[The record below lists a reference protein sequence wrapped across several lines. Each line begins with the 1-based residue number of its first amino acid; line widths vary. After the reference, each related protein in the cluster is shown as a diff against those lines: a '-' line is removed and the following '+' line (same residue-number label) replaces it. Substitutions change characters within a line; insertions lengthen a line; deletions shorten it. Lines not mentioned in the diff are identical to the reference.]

1 MAGNTLTGQIN
12 NIYEALDIVSRE
24 MIGFIPAVSKNSSAE
39 MAAKGQ
45 TIRIP
50 IAPATGLTLISPAN
64 VSPDTGEQTIGYTD
78 MTISKAY
85 MAPVK
90 WNGEEQKSL
99 EGRAGNIMRDQF
111 AQAFRALSNQV
122 ETDLGSLYKYASR
135 AYGTSATTPFGSSL
149 EDAAQIKKIL
159 DDNGCPDD
167 GQRSLIIN
175 TAAGVKLRGQA
186 GLTANYAAGTT
197 ETLRRGVLLP
207 IFGMDIRESAQ
218 VAAHTKGTA
227 AGYDCTAVEPIGE
240 TTIACDGSD
249 TTGTILAGDVVTNTT
264 AADGVKYVVNDG
276 STLTGKVSG
285 NFIINKPG
293 LVLATSIND
302 EWTTQG
308 SYRANLAFHKSAIQ
322 LITRAPLMPEGG
334 DAADDVMIV
343 TDPVSGISF
352 QIALYRQYRQV
363 HFEVGLAWGYAAI
376 KPEHMAILLG

>member
-1 MAGNTLTGQIN
+1 MAANTITGQIN

-39 MAAKGQ
+39 MAAKDQ

-50 IAPATGLTLISPAN
+50 IAPATTLTSISPAN

-122 ETDLGSLYKYASR
+122 EADLAGLYKYASR

-227 AGYDCTAVEPIGE
+227 TGYDCTAVEPIGE

-249 TTGTILAGDVVTNTT
+249 SGTILAGDVVTNTT
-264 AADGVKYVVNDG
+264 AADGVKYVVYSG
-276 STLTGKVSG
+276 STLTGAASG

-293 LVLATSIND
+293 LVLATSNGN

-322 LITRAPLMPEGG
+322 LITRAPYMPEGG

-352 QIALYRQYRQV
+352 QIALYKQYRQV

>member
-1 MAGNTLTGQIN
+1 MAANTLTGQIN

-39 MAAKGQ
+39 MAAKDQ

-50 IAPATGLTLISPAN
+50 VAPATTLTSISPAN

-149 EDAAQIKKIL
+149 EDAAQIKRIL
-159 DDNGCPDD
+159 DDNGVPDD

-175 TAAGVKLRGQA
+175 TAAGVNLRGQA

-227 AGYDCTAVEPIGE
+227 TGYDCTAVEPIGE

-249 TTGTILAGDVVTNTT
+249 SGTILAGDVVTNTT
-264 AADGVKYVVNDG
+264 AADGVKYVVYSG
-276 STLTGKVSG
+276 STLTGAASG

-293 LVLATSIND
+293 LVLATSSGN

>member
-1 MAGNTLTGQIN
+1 MAANTLTGQIN

-50 IAPATGLTLISPAN
+50 VAPATSLTDITPAN

-99 EGRAGNIMRDQF
+99 EGRTGNIMRDQF

-122 ETDLGSLYKYASR
+122 ETDLASLYKYASR

-167 GQRSLIIN
+167 GMRSLIIN

-227 AGYDCTAVEPIGE
+227 TGYDCTAVEPIGE

-249 TTGTILAGDVVTNTT
+249 SGTILAGDVVTNTT
-264 AADGVKYVVNDG
+264 AADGVKYVVSSG
-276 STLTGKVSG
+276 STLTGAASG
-285 NFIINKPG
+285 NFIINEPG
-293 LVLATSIND
+293 LVLATVIGN

-376 KPEHMAILLG
+376 KPEHICVLLG

>member
-1 MAGNTLTGQIN
+1 MAANTLTGQIN

-45 TIRIP
+45 VIRIP
-50 IAPATGLTLISPAN
+50 VAPATTLTSITPAN

-122 ETDLGSLYKYASR
+122 ETDLASLYKYASR

-227 AGYDCTAVEPIGE
+227 TGYDCTAVEPIGE
-240 TTIACDGSD
+240 TTIACDGSNA
-249 TTGTILAGDVVTNTT
+249 GTILAGDVVTNTT
-264 AADGVKYVVNDG
+264 AADGIKYVVYSG
-276 STLTGKVSG
+276 STLTGNASG
-285 NFIINKPG
+285 NFIINEPG
-293 LVLATSIND
+293 LVLATATDN

-376 KPEHMAILLG
+376 KPAHMAILLG

>member
-1 MAGNTLTGQIN
+1 MAANTLTGQIN

-39 MAAKGQ
+39 MAAKDQ
-45 TIRIP
+45 IIRIP
-50 IAPATGLTLISPAN
+50 IAPATTLTSIAPAN

-149 EDAAQIKKIL
+149 EDAAQIKRIL
-159 DDNGCPDD
+159 DDNGVPDD

-175 TAAGVKLRGQA
+175 TAAGVNLRGQA

-227 AGYDCTAVEPIGE
+227 TGYDCTAVEPIGE

-249 TTGTILAGDVVTNTT
+249 SGTILAGDVVTNTT
-264 AADGVKYVVNDG
+264 AADGVKYVVYSG
-276 STLTGKVSG
+276 STLTAAASG

-293 LVLATSIND
+293 LVLATSSGN

-352 QIALYRQYRQV
+352 QIALYKQYRQV

>member
-1 MAGNTLTGQIN
+1 MAANTLTGQIN

-39 MAAKGQ
+39 MAAKDQ

-50 IAPATGLTLISPAN
+50 VAPATSLTSISPAN

-78 MTISKAY
+78 MKISKAY

-122 ETDLGSLYKYASR
+122 EKDIAGLYKFASR

-227 AGYDCTAVEPIGE
+227 TGYDCTAVEPIGE

-249 TTGTILAGDVVTNTT
+249 SGTILAGDVVTNTT
-264 AADGVKYVVNDG
+264 AADGVKYVVSSG
-276 STLTGKVSG
+276 STLTGAASG
-285 NFIINKPG
+285 NFIINEPG
-293 LVLATSIND
+293 LVLATNIGN

-376 KPEHMAILLG
+376 KPANMCILLG

>member
-1 MAGNTLTGQIN
+1 MAANTLTGQIN

-39 MAAKGQ
+39 MAAKDQ

-50 IAPATGLTLISPAN
+50 VAPATSLTLISPAN

-99 EGRAGNIMRDQF
+99 EGRTGNIMRDQF

-122 ETDLGSLYKYASR
+122 ETDLASLYKYASR

-149 EDAAQIKKIL
+149 DDAAQIKKIL

-167 GQRSLIIN
+167 GMRSLIIN

-227 AGYDCTAVEPIGE
+227 TGFDCTAAEPVSE
-240 TTIACDGSD
+240 VTIACDGSNS
-249 TTGTILAGDVVTNTT
+249 GTILAGDVVTNTT
-264 AADGVKYVVNDG
+264 LADGIKYVVYSG
-276 STLTGKVSG
+276 STLTGAASG
-285 NFIINKPG
+285 NFIINEPG
-293 LVLATSIND
+293 LVAATTIAD

>member
-1 MAGNTLTGQIN
+1 MAANTLTGQIN

-39 MAAKGQ
+39 MAAKDQ
-45 TIRIP
+45 IIRIP
-50 IAPATGLTLISPAN
+50 VAPATGLTSISPAN

-122 ETDLGSLYKYASR
+122 EKDLGSLYIKASR
-135 AYGTSATTPFGSSL
+135 AYGASGTTPFGSSL
-149 EDAAQIKKIL
+149 DDAAQIKKIL

-227 AGYDCTAVEPIGE
+227 TGFDCTAVEPIGE
-240 TTIACDGSD
+240 TTIACDGSNS
-249 TTGTILAGDVVTNTT
+249 GTILAGDVVTNTT
-264 AADGVKYVVNDG
+264 LADGIKYVVNSG
-276 STLTGKVSG
+276 STLTTAASG
-285 NFIINKPG
+285 NFIINEPG
-293 LVLATSIND
+293 LVAATTIND
-302 EWTTQG
+302 EWTIQN

-322 LITRAPLMPEGG
+322 LITRAPLMPQGG

-376 KPEHMAILLG
+376 KPAHICILLG

>member
-1 MAGNTLTGQIN
+1 MAANTLTGQIN

-39 MAAKGQ
+39 MAALDQ
-45 TIRIP
+45 IIRIP
-50 IAPATGLTLISPAN
+50 VAPATSLTLISPAN
-64 VSPDTGEQTIGYTD
+64 VSPDAGEQTIGYTD
-78 MTISKAY
+78 MKISKAY

-111 AQAFRALSNQV
+111 AQAFRALSNEV
-122 ETDLGSLYKYASR
+122 EKDLAGLYKYASR

-227 AGYDCTAVEPIGE
+227 TGYDCTAVEPIGE

-249 TTGTILAGDVVTNTT
+249 SGTILAGDVVTNTT
-264 AADGVKYVVNDG
+264 AADGVKYVVSSG
-276 STLTGKVSG
+276 STLTGAASG
-285 NFIINKPG
+285 NFIINEPG
-293 LVLATSIND
+293 LVLATNIGN

-363 HFEVGLAWGYAAI
+363 HFEVALAWGVACI
-376 KPEHMAILLG
+376 KPEHLVLLLG

>member
-1 MAGNTLTGQIN
+1 MAANTLTGQIN

-39 MAAKGQ
+39 MAAKDQ
-45 TIRIP
+45 VIRIP
-50 IAPATGLTLISPAN
+50 VAPATSLTSISPAN
-64 VSPDTGEQTIGYTD
+64 VSPDAGEQTIGYTD

-122 ETDLGSLYKYASR
+122 EKDLAGLYKYASR

-149 EDAAQIKKIL
+149 DDAAQIKKIL

-167 GQRSLIIN
+167 GMRSLIIN

-227 AGYDCTAVEPIGE
+227 TGYDCTAVEPLGE

-249 TTGTILAGDVVTNTT
+249 SGTILAGDVVTNTS
-264 AADGVKYVVNDG
+264 AADGVKYVVSSG
-276 STLTGKVSG
+276 STLTGAASG
-285 NFIINKPG
+285 NFIINEPG
-293 LVLATSIND
+293 LVLATSIGN

-376 KPEHMAILLG
+376 KPAHMAILLG

>member
-39 MAAKGQ
+39 MAALDQ
-45 TIRIP
+45 IIRIP
-50 IAPATGLTLISPAN
+50 VAPATSLTEITPAN
-64 VSPDTGEQTIGYTD
+64 TSPDTGEQTIGYTD
-78 MTISKAY
+78 MKISKAY

-122 ETDLGSLYKYASR
+122 EKDIASLYKYASR

-167 GQRSLIIN
+167 GMRSLIIN

-227 AGYDCTAVEPIGE
+227 TGFDCTAVEPVGE

-249 TTGTILAGDVVTNTT
+249 SGTILAGDVVTNTT
-264 AADGVKYVVNDG
+264 AADGVKYVVSSG
-276 STLTGKVSG
+276 STLTGAASG
-285 NFIINKPG
+285 NFIINEPG
-293 LVLATSIND
+293 LVLATVIGN

-363 HFEVGLAWGYAAI
+363 HFEVALAWGVACI
-376 KPEHMAILLG
+376 KPEHLVLLLG

>member
-1 MAGNTLTGQIN
+1 
-12 NIYEALDIVSRE
+12 
-24 MIGFIPAVSKNSSAE
+24 
-39 MAAKGQ
+39 
-45 TIRIP
+45 
-50 IAPATGLTLISPAN
+50 
-64 VSPDTGEQTIGYTD
+64 
-78 MTISKAY
+78 

-122 ETDLGSLYKYASR
+122 EKDLASLYKYASR
-135 AYGTSATTPFGSSL
+135 AYGTSGTTPFGSSL

-218 VAAHTKGTA
+218 VAAHTKGNAT
-227 AGYDCTAVEPIGE
+227 GYDCTAEEPVGE
-240 TTIACDGSD
+240 TTIACDDSD
-249 TTGTILAGDVVTNTT
+249 AGTILAGDVVTNTT
-264 AADGVKYVVNDG
+264 LADGVKYVVSSG
-276 STLTGKVSG
+276 STLTGAATGTG
-285 NFIINKPG
+285 NFIINEPG
-293 LVLATSIND
+293 LVAATAINN

>member
-1 MAGNTLTGQIN
+1 MAANTLTGQIN
-12 NIYEALDIVSRE
+12 HIYEALDIVSRE

-39 MAAKGQ
+39 MAALDQ
-45 TIRIP
+45 IIRIP
-50 IAPATGLTLISPAN
+50 VAPATSLTEITPAN
-64 VSPDTGEQTIGYTD
+64 TSPDTGEQTIGYTD
-78 MTISKAY
+78 MKISKAY

-122 ETDLGSLYKYASR
+122 EKDIASLYKYASR

-149 EDAAQIKKIL
+149 DDAAQIKKIL

-167 GQRSLIIN
+167 GMRSLIIN

-227 AGYDCTAVEPIGE
+227 TGYDCTAVEPIGE

-249 TTGTILAGDVVTNTT
+249 SGTILAGDVVTNTT
-264 AADGVKYVVNDG
+264 LADGIKYVVYSG
-276 STLTGKVSG
+276 STLTGAASG
-285 NFIINKPG
+285 NFIINEPG
-293 LVLATSIND
+293 LVAATTIAD

-376 KPEHMAILLG
+376 KPAHICVLLG

>member
-1 MAGNTLTGQIN
+1 MAANTLTGQIN

-50 IAPATGLTLISPAN
+50 VAPATGLTLIEPAN

-227 AGYDCTAVEPIGE
+227 TGYDCTAVEDIGE

-249 TTGTILAGDVVTNTT
+249 SGTILAGDVVTNTS

-276 STLTGKVSG
+276 STLTGKASG

-293 LVLATSIND
+293 LVLATSIDN

>member
-1 MAGNTLTGQIN
+1 MAANTLTGQIN

-45 TIRIP
+45 VIRIP
-50 IAPATGLTLISPAN
+50 VAPATTLTSITPAN

-122 ETDLGSLYKYASR
+122 ETDLASLYKYASR

-227 AGYDCTAVEPIGE
+227 TGYDCTAVEPIGE
-240 TTIACDGSD
+240 TTIACDGSNA
-249 TTGTILAGDVVTNTT
+249 GTILAGDVVTNTT
-264 AADGVKYVVNDG
+264 AADGIKYVVYSG
-276 STLTGKVSG
+276 STLTGNASG
-285 NFIINKPG
+285 NFIINEPG
-293 LVLATSIND
+293 LVLATASDN

-376 KPEHMAILLG
+376 KPAHMAILLG

>member
-39 MAAKGQ
+39 MAALDQ
-45 TIRIP
+45 IIRIP
-50 IAPATGLTLISPAN
+50 VAPATSLTEITPAN
-64 VSPDTGEQTIGYTD
+64 ISPDTGQQTIGYTD
-78 MTISKAY
+78 MKISKAY

-122 ETDLGSLYKYASR
+122 ETDLAGLYKYASR

-227 AGYDCTAVEPIGE
+227 TGYDCTAVEPIGE

-249 TTGTILAGDVVTNTT
+249 SGTILAGDVVTNTT
-264 AADGVKYVVNDG
+264 AADGVKYVVSSG
-276 STLTGKVSG
+276 STLTGAETG
-285 NFIINKPG
+285 NFIINEPG
-293 LVLATSIND
+293 LVLATSSGN

-363 HFEVGLAWGYAAI
+363 HFEVALAWGVACI
-376 KPEHMAILLG
+376 KPEHLVLLLG

>member
-1 MAGNTLTGQIN
+1 MAANTLTGQIN

-39 MAAKGQ
+39 MAAKDQ

-50 IAPATGLTLISPAN
+50 VAPATTLTSIAPAN

-122 ETDLGSLYKYASR
+122 ETDLASLYKYASR

-227 AGYDCTAVEPIGE
+227 TGYDCTAVEPIGE

-249 TTGTILAGDVVTNTT
+249 SGTILAGDVVTNTS
-264 AADGVKYVVNDG
+264 AADGVKYVVYSG
-276 STLTGKVSG
+276 STLTGAGSG
-285 NFIINKPG
+285 NFIINEPG
-293 LVLATSIND
+293 LVLATSIGN

-352 QIALYRQYRQV
+352 QITLYRQYRQV

>member
-39 MAAKGQ
+39 MAALNQ
-45 TIRIP
+45 IIRIP
-50 IAPATGLTLISPAN
+50 VAPATSLTEITPAN

-122 ETDLGSLYKYASR
+122 EADLASLYKYASR
-135 AYGTSATTPFGSSL
+135 AYGTSGTTPFGSSL

-227 AGYDCTAVEPIGE
+227 TGYDCTAAESIGK
-240 TTIACDGSD
+240 TTIACDDSD
-249 TTGTILAGDVVTNTT
+249 AGTILAGDVVTNTT
-264 AADGVKYVVNDG
+264 LADGVKYVVSSG
-276 STLTGKVSG
+276 STLTGKTSG
-285 NFIINKPG
+285 NFIINEPG
-293 LVLATSIND
+293 LVAATAIDN

-363 HFEVGLAWGYAAI
+363 HFEVELAWGYAAN
-376 KPEHMAILLG
+376 KPAHMAILLG

>member
-1 MAGNTLTGQIN
+1 MAANTLTGQIN

-39 MAAKGQ
+39 MAALDQ
-45 TIRIP
+45 IIRIP
-50 IAPATGLTLISPAN
+50 VAPATSLTEITPAN
-64 VSPDTGEQTIGYTD
+64 ISPDTGQQTIGWTD
-78 MTISKAY
+78 MKISKAY

-111 AQAFRALSNQV
+111 AQAFRSLSNQV
-122 ETDLGSLYKYASR
+122 EKDLAGLYKYASR

-227 AGYDCTAVEPIGE
+227 TGYDCTAVEPIGE

-249 TTGTILAGDVVTNTT
+249 SGTILAGDVVTNTT
-264 AADGVKYVVNDG
+264 AADGVKYVVSSG
-276 STLTGKVSG
+276 STLTGAETG
-285 NFIINKPG
+285 NFIINEPG
-293 LVLATSIND
+293 LVLATAIGN

-363 HFEVGLAWGYAAI
+363 HFEVALAWGVACI
-376 KPEHMAILLG
+376 KPEHLVLLLG

>member
-1 MAGNTLTGQIN
+1 MAANTLTGQIN

-39 MAAKGQ
+39 MAAKDQ

-50 IAPATGLTLISPAN
+50 VAPATTLTSISPAN

-122 ETDLGSLYKYASR
+122 ETDLASLYKYASR
-135 AYGTSATTPFGSSL
+135 AYGTSGTTPFGSSL

-227 AGYDCTAVEPIGE
+227 TGFDCTAVEPISE
-240 TTIACDGSD
+240 VTIACDGSNS
-249 TTGTILAGDVVTNTT
+249 GTILAGDVVTNTT
-264 AADGVKYVVNDG
+264 LADGIKYVVNSG
-276 STLTGKVSG
+276 STLTGAATG
-285 NFIINKPG
+285 NFIINEPG
-293 LVLATSIND
+293 LVSATTISD
-302 EWTTQG
+302 EWTIQN

-322 LITRAPLMPEGG
+322 LITRAPLMPQGG

-376 KPEHMAILLG
+376 KPEHICILLG

>member
-39 MAAKGQ
+39 MAAKDQ

-50 IAPATGLTLISPAN
+50 VAPATSLTIITPAN
-64 VSPDTGEQTIGYTD
+64 TSPDTGEQTIGYTD
-78 MTISKAY
+78 MKISKAY

-122 ETDLGSLYKYASR
+122 EKDLASLYKFASR
-135 AYGTSATTPFGSSL
+135 AYGTSGTTPFGSSL

-197 ETLRRGVLLP
+197 ETLRRGVLLL

-227 AGYDCTAVEPIGE
+227 VNFDYTAAEPIGE
-240 TTIACDGSD
+240 TTIACDGSNE
-249 TTGTILAGDVVTNTT
+249 GTILAGDVVTNTT
-264 AADGVKYVVNDG
+264 LADGIKYVVSDG
-276 STLTGKVSG
+276 STLTGKASG
-285 NFIINKPG
+285 DFIINKPG
-293 LVLATSIND
+293 LVAATAENN

-376 KPEHMAILLG
+376 KPEHICILLG

>member
-39 MAAKGQ
+39 MAAKDQ
-45 TIRIP
+45 IIRIP

-78 MTISKAY
+78 MKISKAY

-122 ETDLGSLYKYASR
+122 ETDLASLYKYASR

-227 AGYDCTAVEPIGE
+227 TGYDCTAVEPIGE

-249 TTGTILAGDVVTNTT
+249 SGTILAGDVVTNTT
-264 AADGVKYVVNDG
+264 AADGVKYVVNSG
-276 STLTGKVSG
+276 STLTTAASG
-285 NFIINKPG
+285 NFIINNPG
-293 LVLATSIND
+293 LVLATSIGN

>member
-1 MAGNTLTGQIN
+1 MAANTLTGQIN

-39 MAAKGQ
+39 MAALDQ
-45 TIRIP
+45 IIRIP
-50 IAPATGLTLISPAN
+50 VAPATSLTEITPAN
-64 VSPDTGEQTIGYTD
+64 ISPDTGQQTIGYTD
-78 MTISKAY
+78 MKISKAY

-111 AQAFRALSNQV
+111 AQAFRALSNEV
-122 ETDLGSLYKYASR
+122 EKDIASLYKFASR

-227 AGYDCTAVEPIGE
+227 TGYDCTAVEPIGE

-249 TTGTILAGDVVTNTT
+249 SGTILAGDVVTNTT
-264 AADGVKYVVNDG
+264 AADGVKYVVSSG
-276 STLTGKVSG
+276 STLTGAETG
-285 NFIINKPG
+285 NFIINEPG
-293 LVLATSIND
+293 LVLATATGN

-376 KPEHMAILLG
+376 KPANMCILLG